1 MLKLIENLNFFNK
14 SACQGSYDFSSF
26 AFMLQWLKILH
37 QEEKSLLGTIINAA
51 AIVVCGLIG
60 LLFKRA
66 LPQRLC
72 ETITQ
77 GLGLGVVV
85 IGITMTI
92 ETDNI
97 MLMLLSLVFGG
108 ILGEVIHIEKQLQ
121 RIGDTLELRM
131 KNNNNNISQGFVSAS
146 LLFCTGSMAIMG
158 ALENGLTG
166 TFSILLSK
174 SLLDGIFSMILSSTL
189 GLGVVFSAIPVLIY
203 QGSIS
208 LLAGSVKSL
217 LSPEMITEMNAVGGV
232 LIMAIGINMLKIKEL
247 KVGNLL
253 PAVFMPILF
262 IWLMGLLGL

>member
-1 MLKLIENLNFFNK
+1 M
-14 SACQGSYDFSSF
+14 
-26 AFMLQWLKILH
+26 
-37 QEEKSLLGTIINAA
+37 LGTIINAA
-51 AIVVCGLIG
+51 AIFVCGFIG

-92 ETDNI
+92 ETTSI
-97 MLMLLSLVFGG
+97 MLMLLSLLFGG
-108 ILGEVIHIEKQLQ
+108 IIGELINIEKQLK
-121 RIGDTLELRM
+121 RIGDTLEAKM

-174 SLLDGIFSMILSSTL
+174 SLLDGIFSLILASTL
-189 GLGVVFSAIPVLIY
+189 GIGVVFSAIPVFLY

-208 LLAGSVKSL
+208 LLAGSVKTL

-232 LIMAIGINMLKIKEL
+232 LIMAIGINMLKIKEI

-262 IWLMGLLGL
+262 LWMKSLFGI

>member
-1 MLKLIENLNFFNK
+1 MLKLIETLIFFNK
-14 SACQGSYDFSSF
+14 STEMNSYDFSDSG
-26 AFMLQWLKILH
+26 FMLQWLKLLD
-37 QEEKSLLGTIINAA
+37 QEEKSLLGTLINAA
-51 AIVVCGLIG
+51 AILICGFIG

-92 ETDNI
+92 ETENI
-97 MLMLLSLVFGG
+97 MLMLLSLLFGG
-108 ILGEVIHIEKQLQ
+108 ILGELINIEKQLQ
-121 RIGDTLELRM
+121 RIGDRLEAKM
-131 KNNNNNISQGFVSAS
+131 KGSNNNISQGFVSSS

-166 TFSILLSK
+166 SFSILLSK

-189 GLGVVFSAIPVLIY
+189 GIGVVFSAIPVLVY

-208 LLAGSVKSL
+208 LLAGSVRTL

-253 PAVFMPILF
+253 PAVFMPIFF
-262 IWLMGLLGL
+262 IWIIGLLSI

>member
-1 MLKLIENLNFFNK
+1 M
-14 SACQGSYDFSSF
+14 
-26 AFMLQWLKILH
+26 
-37 QEEKSLLGTIINAA
+37 LGTIINAA

-92 ETDNI
+92 ETENI
-97 MLMLLSLVFGG
+97 MLMLLSLLFGG
-108 ILGEVIHIEKQLQ
+108 ILGELFNIEKQLK
-121 RIGDTLELRM
+121 RIGDSLEKKM
-131 KNNNNNISQGFVSAS
+131 KNNSNNISHGFVSAS

-158 ALENGLTG
+158 ALENGLTV
-166 TFSILLSK
+166 TVSILLSK

-189 GLGVVFSAIPVLIY
+189 GIGVVFSAIPVLLY

-208 LLAGSVKSL
+208 LLAGSVKTL

-232 LIMAIGINMLKIKEL
+232 LILAIGINMLKIKEL

-262 IWLMGLLGL
+262 IWIMGILGI

>member
-1 MLKLIENLNFFNK
+1 MPYIP
-14 SACQGSYDFSSF
+14 SD
-26 AFMLQWLKILH
+26 
-37 QEEKSLLGTIINAA
+37 
-51 AIVVCGLIG
+51 
-60 LLFKRA
+60 
-66 LPQRLC
+66 
-72 ETITQ
+72 
-77 GLGLGVVV
+77 
-85 IGITMTI
+85 
-92 ETDNI
+92 
-97 MLMLLSLVFGG
+97 
-108 ILGEVIHIEKQLQ
+108 IEKQLQ

-189 GLGVVFSAIPVLIY
+189 GIGVIFSAIPILLY

-208 LLAGSVKSL
+208 LLAGSVKTL

-232 LIMAIGINMLKIKEL
+232 LIMAIGLNMLKIKEL

-253 PAVFMPILF
+253 PAVFMPILL
-262 IWLMGLLGL
+262 IWMLGLLGI

>member
-1 MLKLIENLNFFNK
+1 M
-14 SACQGSYDFSSF
+14 
-26 AFMLQWLKILH
+26 
-37 QEEKSLLGTIINAA
+37 LGTIINAA
-51 AIVVCGLIG
+51 AIFVCGFIG

-92 ETDNI
+92 ETTSI
-97 MLMLLSLVFGG
+97 MLMLLSLLFGG
-108 ILGEVIHIEKQLQ
+108 IIGELINIEKQLK
-121 RIGDTLELRM
+121 RIGDTLEVKM

-174 SLLDGIFSMILSSTL
+174 SLLDGIFSLILASTL
-189 GLGVVFSAIPVLIY
+189 GIGVIFSAIPVFLY

-208 LLAGSVKSL
+208 LLAGSVKTL

-232 LIMAIGINMLKIKEL
+232 LIMAIGINMLKIKEI

-262 IWLMGLLGL
+262 LWMKSLFGI

>member
-1 MLKLIENLNFFNK
+1 
-14 SACQGSYDFSSF
+14 
-26 AFMLQWLKILH
+26 
-37 QEEKSLLGTIINAA
+37 LGTIINAT
-51 AIVVCGLIG
+51 AIVFCGLIG

-85 IGITMTI
+85 IGITMAIKT
-92 ETDNI
+92 TSI
-97 MLMLLSLVFGG
+97 MLMLVSILFGG
-108 ILGEVIHIEKQLQ
+108 IIGELINIEKQLK
-121 RIGDTLELRM
+121 RIGDTLEVKM

-174 SLLDGIFSMILSSTL
+174 SLLDGIFSLILASTL
-189 GLGVVFSAIPVLIY
+189 GVGVIFSAVPVFLY

-232 LIMAIGINMLKIKEL
+232 LIMAIGINMLKIKEI

-262 IWLMGLLGL
+262 LWMMSLLGN